1 MSRALHTIVAATV
14 LVACADSSVEPGAAP
29 TARDAAVALDAASS
43 RPAGGSCTFH
53 SVLLP
58 PEPGQP
64 ANVRHLHIDEVC
76 QLLHLGRA
84 IGSAEETSTF
94 TATGPVIT
102 NSTTYTAANG
112 DQVFVTFS
120 GTGTLPVNGV
130 VTFSG
135 TETVTGG
142 TGRFAGASGS
152 LERAGAVS
160 IFTQTGEFE
169 TSGAISY

>member
-14 LVACADSSVEPGAAP
+14 LAACADSPVEPGSAP
-29 TARDAAVALDAASS
+29 TAAGAPVALDAASS

-58 PEPGQP
+58 PEPEQP

-76 QLLHLGRA
+76 QLRHLGRA

-112 DQVFVTFS
+112 DQLFVTFS
-120 GTGTLPVNGV
+120 GTGTLPVSGV
-130 VTFSG
+130 VSFSG

-152 LERAGAVS
+152 LDRAGTVS
-160 IFTQTGEFE
+160 ILTQTGEFE
-169 TSGAISY
+169 TSGTVTY